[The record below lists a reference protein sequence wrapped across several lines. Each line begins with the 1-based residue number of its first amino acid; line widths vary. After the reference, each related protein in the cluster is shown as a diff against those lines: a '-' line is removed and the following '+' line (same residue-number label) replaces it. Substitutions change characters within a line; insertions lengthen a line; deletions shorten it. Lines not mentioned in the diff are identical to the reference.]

1 MALSSFIRLLIV
13 GFICYF
19 LIVLVLRVSGKRTLS
34 KMNAFDFVVTVA
46 LGSVLSNIL
55 INNETL
61 LMEGIVSFCLLV
73 FLQFLSSW
81 LSVHSPTVN
90 SLLKSQPSLLYY
102 NGNYYYKHMKKERIS
117 KNEITQAIRSQG
129 IVSTDSVSAVVL
141 ETDGKISVLKK
152 QPDNTDEN
160 TLENIDK

>member
-1 MALSSFIRLLIV
+1 
-13 GFICYF
+13 
-19 LIVLVLRVSGKRTLS
+19 
-34 KMNAFDFVVTVA
+34 
-46 LGSVLSNIL
+46 
-55 INNETL
+55 
-61 LMEGIVSFCLLV
+61 
-73 FLQFLSSW
+73 
-81 LSVHSPTVN
+81 
-90 SLLKSQPSLLYY
+90 
-102 NGNYYYKHMKKERIS
+102 MKKERIS

>member
-102 NGNYYYKHMKKERIS
+102 DGNYYYKHMKKERIS
-117 KNEITQAIRSQG
+117 K
-129 IVSTDSVSAVVL
+129 
-141 ETDGKISVLKK
+141 DGLPSYSLTRNCFYRFCFCSCTGNGWENFCFKK
-152 QPDNTDEN
+152 T
-160 TLENIDK
+160 TR

>member
-1 MALSSFIRLLIV
+1 MTLQSFLRLLVV
-13 GFICYF
+13 GFVCYF
-19 LIVLVLRVSGKRTLS
+19 LIVLVLRISGKRTLS

-73 FLQFLSSW
+73 VLQFLSSW
-81 LSVHSPTVN
+81 LSVRSSMVN

-102 NGNYYYKHMKKERIS
+102 EGNYYYKHMKKERIS
-117 KNEITQAIRSQG
+117 KNEITQAIRSEG
-129 IVSTDSVSAVVL
+129 IASTDSVSAVVL

-152 QPDNTDEN
+152 QPDNTKED
-160 TLENIDK
+160 TLENISK